1 MIGSL
6 VSTAGLADLSGVRI
20 VDASWFLPEHG
31 RDARAEYRA
40 GHIPGAA
47 FLDLSTAKPGTVAID
62 PNAAYV
68 VYDDSPLKTAARG
81 WWLLKSSGARSVAIL
96 DGGLAKWRSEGRALE
111 AGAGITLG
119 TTTVA
124 RVVDSLRDKDDVRT
138 TTDQIVDARSPAR
151 FAGEEPE
158 PRAGVVPGHIPG
170 ARNVHYATLYDADG
184 TWNHGDALAAAFTDA
199 GVDLDLPVTTT
210 CGSGVTACSLIFG
223 LHLLGRD
230 AALYGGSWADW
241 GSDPTTPKETGR

>member
-6 VSTAGLADLSGVRI
+6 VSTAWLADAAGVCV

-31 RDARAEYRA
+31 RDARAEHA
-40 GHIPGAA
+40 SGHIPRAA
-47 FLDLSTAKPGTVAID
+47 FLDLSAAKPGGLDID
-62 PNAAYV
+62 PNKPFV
-68 VYDDSPLKTAARG
+68 VYDDSPLHTAARG
-81 WWLLKSSGARSVAIL
+81 WWLLRSSGARNVAVL
-96 DGGLAKWRSEGRALE
+96 DGGLAKWRAEGRPLE
-111 AGAGITLG
+111 AGEGRSIAF
-119 TTTVA
+119 
-124 RVVDSLRDKDDVRT
+124 RDRLLPVPDHRDLAAMRT

-158 PRAGVVPGHIPG
+158 PRAGVTPGHMPG

-184 TWNHGDALAAAFTDA
+184 TFRRGDALAAAFTDA
-199 GVDLDLPVTTT
+199 GVDLDAPIVTT
-210 CGSGVTACSLIFG
+210 CGSGVTACSLIFA

-230 AALYGGSWADW
+230 AALYGGSWTEW